1 MKQPIGVLV
10 IMGYFVVGA
19 STVLPVISRLP
30 RLPLLQGSILLAN
43 VVVMLFVAG
52 GLYRMQGWSR
62 WVSIA
67 ILAITLV
74 RIPIQLIEKNA
85 FTDTTLEAIHVL
97 FLVWAIHYLTRPYAK
112 TAFRL
117 ASLERSRAARS
128 SQ

>member
-1 MKQPIGVLV
+1 MKQPIGILL

-19 STVLPVISRLP
+19 STVLPVIGELP
-30 RLPLLQGSILLAN
+30 RLPLLQGSILFAN

-52 GLYRMQGWSR
+52 GLYKMQGWSR

-74 RIPIQLIEKNA
+74 RIPIRQVGKNDLA
-85 FTDTTLEAIHVL
+85 DTTLAIHVL
-97 FLVWAIHYLTRPYAK
+97 FLIWAIHYLTRPYAK
-112 TAFRL
+112 SAFRL
-117 ASLERSRAARS
+117 ASLKRSREAARP